1 MDKKF
6 ERNDCMKKIMAV
18 NAGSSSLKFQLL
30 EMPNEVVI
38 TEGIIERIGLEDA
51 YYTIKIN
58 GEKHKEVLPVANH
71 GVAVNILLE
80 DLIKRGIIKDLHE
93 IAGVGHRIVQGGNLF
108 KCSTLVDDEVIEGI
122 AELCDLAPLHNPAH
136 LVGIEAFRKALPDVK
151 QVVVFDTAFHQ
162 TMAPEAYMYAL
173 PYEWYEKYGIRKYGA
188 HGTSHEY
195 VAKEAARL
203 MERPFESLKIVTL
216 HLGNGASLAA
226 IKDGKCVDTSM
237 GLTPLEGI
245 PMGTRSG
252 NIDPTVVE
260 YIANKEKLSVS
271 EILTILNKKSGYL
284 GVSGVS
290 NDSRDLEKGME
301 EGNERCRLA
310 LDIQYK
316 RIADYIGSYY
326 VLLGG
331 IDVIVFTAGIGENS
345 ERCRSEVI
353 KRISVLGIKL
363 DEQANHVRGKEAL
376 ITTPDS
382 KIKAY
387 LIPTNEELV
396 IARDTLRLISESK

>member
-1 MDKKF
+1 
-6 ERNDCMKKIMAV
+6 MKKIMAV

-30 EMPNEVVI
+30 EMPNEVII
-38 TEGIIERIGLEDA
+38 TEGIIERIGLKDA
-51 YYTIKIN
+51 YYTIKAN
-58 GEKHKEVLPVANH
+58 GDKHKEVLPVANH
-71 GVAVNILLE
+71 AVAVNILLE
-80 DLIKRGIIKDLHE
+80 DLIKRGIIASLNE
-93 IAGVGHRIVQGGNLF
+93 IAGVGHRIVHGGEKF
-108 KCSTLVDDEVIEGI
+108 DQSVIIDEEVVKEITK
-122 AELCDLAPLHNPAH
+122 LCDLAPLHNPAH
-136 LVGIEAFRKALPDVK
+136 LIGIDAFKKALPDVK

-162 TMAPEAYMYAL
+162 TMEKETYLYAL
-173 PYEWYEKYGIRKYGA
+173 PYEWYEKYKIRKYGA

-195 VAKEAARL
+195 VAKEAAKL
-203 MERPFESLKIVTL
+203 VGRPFEDLKIVTL

-252 NIDPTVVE
+252 NIDPAVIEFV
-260 YIANKEKLSVS
+260 ANKENLTIS
-271 EILTILNKKSGYL
+271 EILNILNKKSGYL
-284 GVSGVS
+284 GVSGIS

-301 EGNERCRLA
+301 EGNDRCRLA

-345 ERCRSEVI
+345 ERCRSEVLR
-353 KRISVLGIKL
+353 RISVLGVEL
-363 DEQANHVRGKEAL
+363 DEKVNQVRSKTTL
-376 ITTPDS
+376 ITKPSS

-396 IARDTLRLISESK
+396 IARDTLRLISE